1 MKFVMTQ
8 SVCPEGL
15 AMLEGIANI
24 YVADNQDPN
33 NYLEEMQD
41 CDALIVR
48 IAKCDGHA
56 MEHSPNLK
64 VIGRTGVGYDTVDV
78 KKATELGIPVVIT
91 PGANNRSVAEHAVAM
106 MFALSKNLVEAQAE
120 MCAGNWE
127 IRGAKKAF
135 ELEAKTVGVIGLGAI
150 GRETARICQ
159 GCGMKIA
166 GYDPFLSREQI
177 EALGAD
183 YYENYEDLLRISDIV
198 TIHVPL
204 TEGTRDMI
212 AAPQFAMMKKTA
224 LVINC
229 SRGGIINEADLV
241 EALKNGTIAGAGTDV
256 YCSEPPKADDPLLN
270 CPNLIVSPHSAAQT
284 REAVIKMAQ
293 MCVRGCLA
301 VVDGKKWPYVADK
314 AVYDHPMWEGK
325 PWAEV

>member
-8 SVCPEGL
+8 AVCPEGMQL
-15 AMLEGIANI
+15 LDGVAQV

-33 NYLEEMQD
+33 NYLDQMQD
-41 CDALIVR
+41 ADALIVR

-56 MEHSPNLK
+56 IENSPNLK

-106 MFALSKNLVEAQAE
+106 MFALSKNLVEAQTE

-135 ELEAKTVGVIGLGAI
+135 ELEGKTVGVIGMGAI
-150 GRETARICQ
+150 GRETAKICQ
-159 GCGMKIA
+159 GCGMKVA
-166 GYDPFLSREQI
+166 GYDPFMSQEKI
-177 EALGAD
+177 EALGATYYAD
-183 YYENYEDLLRISDIV
+183 YQQLLKDADIV

-204 TEGTRDMI
+204 TDGTRNMI
-212 AAPQFAMMKKTA
+212 SKEQLSLMKKTA
-224 LVINC
+224 LIINC

-241 EALKNGTIAGAGTDV
+241 QALKDGIIAGAGTDV
-256 YCSEPPKADDPLLN
+256 YCNEPPKPDDPLLH

-293 MCVRGCLA
+293 MCVKGCLA
-301 VVDGKKWPYVADK
+301 VCRGEKWPYVADK
-314 AVYDHPMWEGK
+314 AVYNHPRWSQAK
-325 PWAEV
+325 DAEV